1 MRRRVK
7 SAAAPAARATRSTSE
22 MRVGFFA
29 ALVTSAAAALTTVRV
44 RGRRLGFQLTL
55 GRLGGRGGRC
65 GVHGRA
71 HTRGS
76 RCRAAQAGG
85 QRRLLSEARSLG
97 AAAVC
102 ARACV
107 WCGSPSGKGSRA
119 GERRSAHRAWC
130 GSPPKVRLRARMCS
144 TLLRCP
150 RMRRE
155 GRQGPGSG
163 MLVGT
168 RPLICDHARN
178 FFENRCEHAKSQR
191 GRERAK
197 YLGPAIPYYPPMV
210 FSSTK
215 TR

>member
-1 MRRRVK
+1 
-7 SAAAPAARATRSTSE
+7 

-85 QRRLLSEARSLG
+85 QRRLLSEARSFG

-163 MLVGT
+163 MLVACWHKT
-168 RPLICDHARN
+168 IDMRPRAN
-178 FFENRCEHAKSQR
+178 FFRKSVR
-191 GRERAK
+191 TREISARPRTREMF
-197 YLGPAIPYYPPMV
+197 GPCKSILPTPG
-210 FSSTK
+210 
-215 TR
+215 